1 MKFERWY
8 FMPVI
13 RTYLARLPWIL
24 GIINRNVLLKNNV
37 FFFWYFVYRF
47 LTMMMLMTFL
57 EKKKKI
63 CINGSQLGMF
73 MVFNI

>member
-24 GIINRNVLLKNNV
+24 GIINRNVLLKKKS
-37 FFFWYFVYRF
+37 F
-47 LTMMMLMTFL
+47 LFLIFCISFLNEGLMTFL

-73 MVFNI
+73 MVFYI